1 MVARKRPA
9 RSGWL
14 MMVSALLV
22 TIARHGRLALVAG
35 LLAGL
40 TLPDLAALIRPWLPH
55 LVALLLFLTAF
66 RIGLRDAAGS
76 LAEARSGL
84 LLIAVFQLAMPLTA
98 LVIFW
103 GLGLHATPFALAV
116 MLMLTAPGVS
126 GAAAF
131 TALLGRD
138 PAPALRLLITGMAVF
153 PLTVMP
159 ILWATP
165 ALGNMA
171 DVLMASGRLL
181 VVIIVASGLGFALR
195 RLIPAPDLRQIDG
208 LNAIALFVI
217 VIGLMAA
224 VGPALR
230 TDPVLVLK
238 WLVGV
243 CAVNFGLQIACYM
256 ILRNRTTVDATG
268 PSIIA
273 GNRNVALFLLALPA
287 ATTDPLLIFIGVYQ
301 VPMFLTPIAMRWLY
315 APRPDPKAAH

>member
-1 MVARKRPA
+1 ML
-9 RSGWL
+9 SG
-14 MMVSALLV
+14 LLA

-66 RIGLRDAAGS
+66 RIGLRQAAGS
-76 LAEARSGL
+76 LGEARSGL
-84 LLIAVFQLAMPLTA
+84 ILIAVFQLAMPLVA
-98 LVIFW
+98 LAVFW
-103 GLGLHATPFALAV
+103 ALDLHATLFALAV

-171 DVLMASGRLL
+171 DVLAASGRLL
-181 VVIIVASGLGFALR
+181 AVIVIASALGFALR
-195 RLIPAPDLRQIDG
+195 RMIPAPDLRQIDG

-230 TDPVLVLK
+230 SDPVLVLK
-238 WLVGV
+238 WLAGV
-243 CAVNFGLQIACYM
+243 CAVNFGLQIVCYM
-256 ILRNRTTVDATG
+256 ILRDRVTMDPTG

>member
-1 MVARKRPA
+1 MNILAT
-9 RSGWL
+9 G
-14 MMVSALLV
+14 LV

-35 LLAGL
+35 LVAGL

-55 LVALLLFLTAF
+55 LVAVLLFLTAF
-66 RIGLRDAAGS
+66 RIGVRQAAGS
-76 LAEARSGL
+76 LAEARSSL
-84 LLIAVFQLAMPLTA
+84 LLVTVFQLAMPVAA

-103 GLGLHATPFALAV
+103 SLGLMATTFAIAV

-126 GAAAF
+126 GGAAF

-138 PAPALRLLITGMAVF
+138 PAPALRVQIAGLAVF

-159 ILWATP
+159 ILWVTP
-165 ALGNMA
+165 ALGSMG
-171 DVLMASGRLL
+171 DVLAASGRLL
-181 VVIIVASGLGFALR
+181 VVITIASVLGFALR
-195 RLIPAPDLRQIDG
+195 RLIPAPDLRQVDG

-230 TDPVLVLK
+230 ADPVLVLK
-238 WLVGV
+238 WLAGV

-256 ILRNRTTVDATG
+256 ILRGRSRSDPTG

-315 APRPDPKAAH
+315 APRPDPKVAH

>member
-1 MVARKRPA
+1 MNILAT
-9 RSGWL
+9 G
-14 MMVSALLV
+14 LV

-35 LLAGL
+35 LVAGL

-55 LVALLLFLTAF
+55 LVAVLLFLTAF
-66 RIGLRDAAGS
+66 RIGVRQAAGS
-76 LAEARSGL
+76 LAEARSSL
-84 LLIAVFQLAMPLTA
+84 LLVTVFQLAMPVAA
-98 LVIFW
+98 LVMFW
-103 GLGLHATPFALAV
+103 SLGLMATTFAIAV

-126 GAAAF
+126 GGAAF

-138 PAPALRLLITGMAVF
+138 PAPALRVQIAGLAVF

-159 ILWATP
+159 ILWVTP
-165 ALGNMA
+165 ALGSMG
-171 DVLMASGRLL
+171 DVLAASGRLL
-181 VVIIVASGLGFALR
+181 VVITIASALGFALR
-195 RLIPAPDLRQIDG
+195 RLIPVPDLRQVDG

-224 VGPALR
+224 VGPAVR
-230 TDPVLVLK
+230 ADPVLVLK
-238 WLVGV
+238 WLAGV

-256 ILRNRTTVDATG
+256 ILKGRSTADPTG

-315 APRPDPKAAH
+315 APRPDPKVAH

>member
-1 MVARKRPA
+1 MAAREPA
-9 RSGWL
+9 TGAGRLTGL
-14 MMVSALLV
+14 NAFLPA
-22 TIARHGRLALVAG
+22 IARHGRLALVAG

-55 LVALLLFLTAF
+55 LVALLLFLTAL
-66 RIGLRDAAGS
+66 RIGLRQAAGS

-84 LLIAVFQLAMPLTA
+84 IMIAVFQLAMPLAA
-98 LVIFW
+98 LLIFW
-103 GLGLHATPFALAV
+103 ALGLMATPFAIAV

-138 PAPALRLLITGMAVF
+138 PAPALRLLIAGIAVF
-153 PLTVMP
+153 PVTVMP
-159 ILWATP
+159 ILWAAP
-165 ALGNMA
+165 GLGDMA
-171 DVLMASGRLL
+171 DVLAASGRLL
-181 VVIIVASGLGFALR
+181 VVITLSSALGFALR
-195 RLIPAPDLRQIDG
+195 RLIPAPDLRQVDG

-230 TDPVLVLK
+230 SDPVLVLK
-238 WLVGV
+238 WLGGV
-243 CAVNFGLQIACYM
+243 CIVNFGLQTACFLL
-256 ILRNRTTVDATG
+256 LRGRGGMDPTG

-315 APRPDPKAAH
+315 APRPRSKAAH

>member
-1 MVARKRPA
+1 MTIL
-9 RSGWL
+9 SG
-14 MMVSALLV
+14 LLAM
-22 TIARHGRLALVAG
+22 IARHGRLALVAG

-66 RIGLRDAAGS
+66 RIGLRQAAGS

-84 LLIAVFQLAMPLTA
+84 MLIAVFQLAMPLAA

-103 GLGLHATPFALAV
+103 TLGLMATPFAIAV

-165 ALGNMA
+165 ALGNVA
-171 DVLMASGRLL
+171 DVLAASGRLL
-181 VVIIVASGLGFALR
+181 AVIVIASALGFALR

-208 LNAIALFVI
+208 LNAVALFVI

-238 WLVGV
+238 WLAGV
-243 CAVNFGLQIACYM
+243 CAVNFGLQIASYM
-256 ILRNRTTVDATG
+256 ILRGRSAVDPTG

>member
-1 MVARKRPA
+1 MNIVATM
-9 RSGWL
+9 L
-14 MMVSALLV
+14 TL
-22 TIARHGRLALVAG
+22 IARHGRLALVAG
-35 LLAGL
+35 LVAGL

-66 RIGLRDAAGS
+66 RIGLRQAAGS
-76 LAEARSGL
+76 LAEARSSL
-84 LLIAVFQLAMPLTA
+84 LLVTVFQLAMPLAA

-103 GLGLHATPFALAV
+103 SLGLMATTFAIAV

-126 GAAAF
+126 GGAAF

-138 PAPALRLLITGMAVF
+138 PAPALRVQIAGLAVF

-159 ILWATP
+159 ILWVTP
-165 ALGNMA
+165 ALGSMV
-171 DVLMASGRLL
+171 DVLAASGRLL
-181 VVIIVASGLGFALR
+181 VVITIASTLGFALR
-195 RLIPAPDLRQIDG
+195 RLIPAPDLRQVDG

-230 TDPVLVLK
+230 ADPVLVLK
-238 WLVGV
+238 WLAGV
-243 CAVNFGLQIACYM
+243 SAVNFGLQIACYM
-256 ILRNRTTVDATG
+256 ILRDRTVTDPTG

-315 APRPDPKAAH
+315 APRPDPKVAH

>member
-1 MVARKRPA
+1 
-9 RSGWL
+9 

>member
-1 MVARKRPA
+1 MI
-9 RSGWL
+9 SE
-14 MMVSALLV
+14 LLA

-66 RIGLRDAAGS
+66 RIGLRQAAGS

-84 LLIAVFQLAMPLTA
+84 MLIAVFQLAMPLAA

-103 GLGLHATPFALAV
+103 TLGLMATPFAIAV

-165 ALGNMA
+165 ALGNMG
-171 DVLMASGRLL
+171 DVLAASGRLL
-181 VVIIVASGLGFALR
+181 AVIVIASALGFALR
-195 RLIPAPDLRQIDG
+195 RLIPTPDLRQIDG

-238 WLVGV
+238 WLAGV

-256 ILRNRTTVDATG
+256 ILRGRSAVDPTG

>member
-1 MVARKRPA
+1 MTIL
-9 RSGWL
+9 SGT
-14 MMVSALLV
+14 LV
-22 TIARHGRLALVAG
+22 MIARHGRLALVAG

-66 RIGLRDAAGS
+66 RIGLRQAAGS

-84 LLIAVFQLAMPLTA
+84 MLVAVFQMVMPLAA

-103 GLGLHATPFALAV
+103 ALGLMATPFAIAV

-171 DVLMASGRLL
+171 DVLAASGRLL
-181 VVIIVASGLGFALR
+181 AVIVIASALGFALR

-230 TDPVLVLK
+230 SDPVLVLK
-238 WLVGV
+238 WLAGV

-256 ILRNRTTVDATG
+256 ILRGRSAVDPTG